1 MGDVN
6 LEELLKSKTALDP
19 TVPVIE
25 PQKEIAKVTEQTEMI
40 TAEDRQLIDKIK
52 EKIDLTD
59 SSTALQYGNG
69 VQKNIADFSNNIL
82 SNVKAKDSGYVG
94 DLMGDLLSKV
104 KSFNGDSGSKKSFI
118 QGIPVIGSLF
128 NKAESIATSYNTLAV
143 QIDKIQSELDRAKMT
158 MMKDIVMFDN

>member
-52 EKIDLTD
+52 EKSIDPF
-59 SSTALQYGNG
+59 STALQYGNG

-118 QGIPVIGSLF
+118 QGIPVIGSL
-128 NKAESIATSYNTLAV
+128 
-143 QIDKIQSELDRAKMT
+143 Q
-158 MMKDIVMFDN
+158 